1 MIKQFLSFG
10 AIGAAGFVVDVAVL
24 YAALLT
30 LGLGY
35 LSARLLSFLAAATFT
50 WYLNR
55 ALTFSDCDRS
65 RPFTQLLRFL
75 GVNSLGGAVNYS
87 VYAFAMLGFSGDPW
101 QPLFSVALGSAAG
114 LLLNFLGSRRLVF
127 GQSGSGNTRS

>member
-1 MIKQFLSFG
+1 MIRQFLSFAAVG
-10 AIGAAGFVVDVAVL
+10 VAGFVVDVAVL
-24 YAALLT
+24 YTALLT

-65 RPFTQLLRFL
+65 RPLSQLLRFL
-75 GVNSLGGAVNYS
+75 AVNGLGGAVNYS
-87 VYAFAMLGFSGDPW
+87 VYALSMLGYAGDPW
-101 QPLFSVALGSAAG
+101 RPLLGVALGSVAG

-127 GQSGSGNTRS
+127 GRSGRGSSGG

>member
-1 MIKQFLSFG
+1 M
-10 AIGAAGFVVDVAVL
+10 L

-55 ALTFSDCDRS
+55 ALTFPDCDRS
-65 RPFTQLLRFL
+65 RPAIQLLRFL
-75 GVNSLGGAVNYS
+75 AVNSLGGVVNYS
-87 VYAFAMLGFSGDPW
+87 VYVFVMLGFAGDPW
-101 QPLFSVALGSAAG
+101 RPLLGVALGSVAG
-114 LLLNFLGSRRLVF
+114 LLLNFLASRRLVF
-127 GQSGSGNTRS
+127 GRSGGRN